1 VRPGMNVNA
10 KPYEKSAKE
19 ESNANAANS
28 RNPKEELNAS
38 EG

>member
-10 KPYEKSAKE
+10 KPYQKSATQ
-19 ESNANAANS
+19 ESNANAPGPQNAKAE
-28 RNPKEELNAS
+28 RTAS